1 MFRNSL
7 ITGISASLFGTI
19 VSVAYIAIFKYSAL
33 EADFS
38 EQASISY
45 LLGINALIGMLN
57 CLIYFGLSK
66 LLKKESLIDFTN
78 GFLLSAAVIAF
89 SLMLMFKVDTE
100 LTFKN
105 ENAELFKDYFFFILA
120 PIPFFSAL
128 SWFTF
133 KPLFLKGKGN

>member
-1 MFRNSL
+1 MFRNSI
-7 ITGISASLFGTI
+7 ITGITASLFGTI
-19 VSVAYIAIFKYSAL
+19 VSVAYISIFKYSAL

-38 EQASISY
+38 EHATIPY
-45 LLGINALIGMLN
+45 LLGINASFGIVN
-57 CLIYFGLSK
+57 CLVYFGMTK
-66 LLKKESLIDFTN
+66 LFKNEKLVDFIN
-78 GFLLSAAVIAF
+78 GFIFSASVILF
-89 SLMLMFKVDTE
+89 SLSLMFKVDAN

-133 KPLFLKGKGN
+133 KPLFLRSKGM